1 MKFGVRKPS
10 LKKSLSARTT
20 GQAKRK
26 LKRMV
31 KPFYGIKGMG
41 WIRSPKK
48 ALYNKVY
55 RKTSVSSKKMVSGV
69 GSLLA
74 LPFIA
79 VIYMAIFLI
88 WFSLQLLW
96 WVCVMVINGI
106 IALAEWI
113 INLNADGGEPE
124 YMETNTDTMVEQ
136 EMRTGG

>member
-1 MKFGVRKPS
+1 MKFGVRRPS
-10 LKKSLSARTT
+10 IKKSISARTT
-20 GQAKRK
+20 GKAKRK

-31 KPFYGIKGMG
+31 NPFYGKKGIG
-41 WIRSPKK
+41 WIRNPKK

-55 RKTSVSSKKMVSGV
+55 RKTSVSSKKVVSGI

-88 WFSLQLLW
+88 WFSVMLLW

-106 IALAEWI
+106 IALVEFI
-113 INLNADGGEPE
+113 INLNIDGGDPE
-124 YMETNTDTMVEQ
+124 YIEADTDTIPEA
-136 EMRTGG
+136 ETRNGG

>member
-10 LKKSLSARTT
+10 LKKSVSARTT
-20 GQAKRK
+20 GRAKRK

-31 KPFYGIKGMG
+31 NPFYGKKGMG
-41 WIRSPKK
+41 WIRNPRK

-88 WFSLQLLW
+88 WFSVRLIW
-96 WVCVMVINGI
+96 WVCVMVVNGI
-106 IALAEWI
+106 IALAEFI

-124 YMETNTDTMVEQ
+124 YIETNTDTMVEQ